1 MSKIR
6 YILFFLI
13 FLPVLIQAQNDTIK
27 YEVGFMGVASSGKYA
42 PFWLQS
48 DQYGKISSSPFGV
61 GVLAAVSKDFGTK
74 KGRFDYRFKAN
85 LLLQTDKGKAT
96 AFLHEYYV
104 QARFSV
110 FDLTVGAREEQLG
123 CQDPALSC
131 GGLLFS
137 KNARPM
143 PKITLGIER
152 FTAVPFTYGLLEVK
166 GAISH
171 GWFTDNIYSTNL
183 LLHHKYLYGRVGGA
197 LPVHIEYGVDHVAQW
212 GGSVPGFG
220 KQPSSLS
227 DFKSIFLGHSG
238 GTDATRNDQL
248 NALGNHIISQHLKL
262 DVDIADF
269 RVSGYWQNVAEDGP
283 VKLMWY
289 AMNKA
294 DGLWGVTVRNAK
306 FPFVKG
312 ILYEYLNTTD
322 QSGPYH
328 DKDGLVYGGAD
339 NYFNNG
345 IYQNGWTYYSRTIG
359 TPFISS
365 PLYNSN
371 GGVSIIQ
378 NNRVIVHHFG
388 VDGNVSGYSYKLL
401 SSFSK
406 NYGTYSAPFATNGIK
421 NTSCLLEVS
430 KRYPRWANLELGCS
444 VGIDIGK
451 LYGNSVGCLF
461 SIRKA
466 GNLFHY

>member
-13 FLPVLIQAQNDTIK
+13 FLPVLAQAQNDTIK
-27 YEVGFMGVASSGKYA
+27 YDVGFMGVASTGKYT

-61 GVLAAVSKDFGTK
+61 GVMAGVSKEFGAK
-74 KGRFDYRFKAN
+74 KRLFDYRFKAN
-85 LLLQTDKGKAT
+85 LLLQTDKGEAK

-104 QARFSV
+104 QGSFSV
-110 FDLTVGAREEQLG
+110 FDLTLGAREEQLG
-123 CQDPALSC
+123 SQDSALSC
-131 GGLLFS
+131 GGILFS

-143 PKITLGIER
+143 PKITLGIEH
-152 FTAVPFTYGLLEVK
+152 FTAVPLTYGLLEVK

-171 GWFTDNIYSTNL
+171 GWFTDNIYTTNL
-183 LLHHKYLYGRVGGA
+183 LLHHKYLYGRVGGM
-197 LPVHIEYGVDHVAQW
+197 LPVRLEYGVDHVAQW
-212 GGSVPGFG
+212 GGSVPGYG
-220 KQPSSLS
+220 KQPTSFSA
-227 DFKSIFLGHSG
+227 FKSIFLGHAG

-262 DVDIADF
+262 EADIADF
-269 RVSGYWQNVAEDGP
+269 KVSGYWQNVAEDGP

-294 DGLWGVTVRNAK
+294 DGLWGVSVRNTK
-306 FPFVKG
+306 LPFIKG
-312 ILYEYLNTTD
+312 ILYEYLNTSD

-339 NYFNNG
+339 NYLNNG

-359 TPFISS
+359 TAFLSS
-365 PLYNSN
+365 PLYNTTGS
-371 GGVSIIQ
+371 VSFL

-388 VDGNVSGYSYKLL
+388 IEGDVSGYSYKFL

-406 NYGTYSAPFATNGIK
+406 NFGTYSTPFAANGIK
-421 NTSCLLEVS
+421 NTSCLLEVR
-430 KRYPRWANLELGCS
+430 KRLPLFSDVELGIAL
-444 VGIDIGK
+444 GADIGK
-451 LYGNSVGCLF
+451 LYGNSTGCLF

-466 GNLFHY
+466 GNLFRY

>member
-1 MSKIR
+1 MFKIR

-13 FLPVLIQAQNDTIK
+13 FLPVLTQAQNDTIK
-27 YEVGFMGVASSGKYA
+27 YDVGFMGMASSGKYA

-48 DQYGKISSSPFGV
+48 DQYGKVSSTPFSAGI
-61 GVLAAVSKDFGTK
+61 LAGVSKEFGPK
-74 KGRFDYRFKAN
+74 KGLFNYRFKAN
-85 LLLQTDKGKAT
+85 LLLQTDKDKTTAT
-96 AFLHEYYV
+96 FHEYYV
-104 QARFSV
+104 QAHFSV
-110 FDLTVGAREEQLG
+110 LDFIVGAREEVLG
-123 CQDPALSC
+123 NQDSTLSC
-131 GGLLFS
+131 GGFLFS

-143 PKITLGIER
+143 PKVTLGIEH
-152 FTAVPFTYGLLEVK
+152 FTAVPFTAGYLEFK
-166 GAISH
+166 AAISH
-171 GWFTDNIYSTNL
+171 GWFTDNIYTTNL
-183 LLHHKYLYGRVGGA
+183 FLHHKYLYAKVGGK
-197 LPVHIEYGVDHVAQW
+197 LPVHLQYGVDHVAQW
-212 GGSVPGFG
+212 GGTVPESG
-220 KQPSSLS
+220 KQPA
-227 DFKSIFLGHSG
+227 DFAAFKDIFLGHSG
-238 GTDATRNDQL
+238 GSDAVVTDQI
-248 NALGNHIISQHLKL
+248 NALGNHIISQSMRL

-269 RVSGYWQNVAEDGP
+269 RVSGYWQNLAEDGP

-294 DGLWGVTVRNAK
+294 DGLWGITVRNEK
-306 FPFVKG
+306 FPFIKG

-365 PLYNSN
+365 SLYNRD
-371 GGVSIIQ
+371 GAVSVE

-388 VDGNVSGYSYKLL
+388 MEGNVSGYSYKLL

-406 NYGTYSAPFATNGIK
+406 NYGTYSAPCSPMIR
-421 NTSCLLEVS
+421 NTSLLLEVNKKFPVWS
-430 KRYPRWANLELGCS
+430 NIEVGCS
-444 VGIDIGK
+444 VGTDFGK

-461 SIRKA
+461 SIRKT